1 MHTQLAKWQTLW
13 LCQLCIMVCQAGY
26 CRCYIKYACRMPS
39 HASSTTLLP
48 PCFPLHM
55 AAFSPHTYTHTTDAP
70 NSRFV
75 RVCACEV
82 NWFLMRITQ
91 IKNNF
96 IFIRLGS
103 CDWHIWLVPGQKETN
118 KSVARQTPSEANKQ
132 REQFNSMKLNFC
144 MVCHLWL
151 LPPTTPYVP
160 ATYICKFV
168 KHTYMHCVY
177 AMWLVQSLWQAF
189 NSNAGNNV
197 WLNKSQLINQPR
209 TMHVP

>member
-1 MHTQLAKWQTLW
+1 MHTLLAKWQTLW

-26 CRCYIKYACRMPS
+26 CRCYIKYACRMPPMPQ
-39 HASSTTLLP
+39 AP
-48 PCFPLHM
+48 PCCHLVFPCIWRRRSL
-55 AAFSPHTYTHTTDAP
+55 PTNTHTPTHTRQTHRTVALC
-70 NSRFV
+70 V
-75 RVCACEV
+75 CEV

-118 KSVARQTPSEANKQ
+118 KSVARQNPSEANKQ

-151 LPPTTPYVP
+151 LPPPPYIP

-168 KHTYMHCVY
+168 IHTCIAYTQCDSCSHFGKLLIRM
-177 AMWLVQSLWQAF
+177 QATL
-189 NSNAGNNV
+189 SG
-197 WLNKSQLINQPR
+197 WIN
-209 TMHVP
+209 HN

>member
-1 MHTQLAKWQTLW
+1 MDAGCHSLCTLCLPSGKHFDFASYVSWFVRLATAGATLNMHA
-13 LCQLCIMVCQAGY
+13 VCRPMPQA
-26 CRCYIKYACRMPS
+26 
-39 HASSTTLLP
+39 P
-48 PCFPLHM
+48 PCCHLVFPCIWRRL
-55 AAFSPHTYTHTTDAP
+55 PTHTRQTHRTVALC
-70 NSRFV
+70 V
-75 RVCACEV
+75 CEV

-151 LPPTTPYVP
+151 LPPPP
-160 ATYICKFV
+160 LCASYI
-168 KHTYMHCVY
+168 HM
-177 AMWLVQSLWQAF
+177 
-189 NSNAGNNV
+189 
-197 WLNKSQLINQPR
+197 
-209 TMHVP
+209 